1 MCYKLVTSFGVYW
14 FTGLFNNKDYGA
26 ITMGIQ
32 VKLIPDERNVFGD
45 VIFDLNGVCKKQK
58 QSFQCHGFF
67 SF

>member
-32 VKLIPDERNVFGD
+32 VKLIPDARNVFGD
-45 VIFDLNGVCKKQK
+45 VVLI
-58 QSFQCHGFF
+58 
-67 SF
+67 